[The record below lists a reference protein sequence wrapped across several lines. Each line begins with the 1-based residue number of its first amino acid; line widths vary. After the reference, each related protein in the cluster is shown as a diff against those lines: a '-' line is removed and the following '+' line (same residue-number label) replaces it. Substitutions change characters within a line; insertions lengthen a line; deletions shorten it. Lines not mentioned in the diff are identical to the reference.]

1 MQADAIVR
9 RYPTMRIASIRLH
22 WSVPRREAA
31 TRDDP
36 ARRAK
41 DLWGW
46 VQEDSGA
53 EAFLLAVFGE
63 NGKWSGHERFFVTA
77 PEIATNDD
85 TMVLKQQFWPD
96 VPIKPGFDLE
106 GRKGFFDCSKA
117 ERLLDWV
124 HRMP

>member
-1 MQADAIVR
+1 
-9 RYPTMRIASIRLH
+9 MRIASIRLH

-77 PEIATNDD
+77 PEIATNED